1 MSRKRIAFVSIIL
14 LSATVLGAQDLSVIL
29 EVGSL
34 DGASAPRMMGDR
46 VLFSY
51 DFGAGRH
58 DGRVHSVAVAF
69 AHDDFDTLHA
79 FERNENDI
87 YVLLYE
93 PPEGLEV
100 IEYRLIV
107 DGIWMIDP
115 SNPEFVTDRWGVRL
129 SQTTLPRVER
139 RLTETP
145 VVHEDGTVEFVVNA
159 PQGSRVSVVGSFNG
173 WDPYMTPLRE
183 SAPGEFTRRV
193 RLGPGEHLYYYI
205 VDGLRLPDPRN
216 SERKWHK
223 TGLAVSV
230 VSLP

>member
-1 MSRKRIAFVSIIL
+1 MSRKRIAFLSIIL
-14 LSATVLGAQDLSVIL
+14 LAATSLAAQDLSVIL

-34 DGASAPRMMGDR
+34 ERASAPRMMGDR
-46 VLFSY
+46 LLLSY
-51 DFGAGRH
+51 DFGPGSH
-58 DGRVHSVAVAF
+58 EGRVHAVQAAF
-69 AHDDFDTLHA
+69 AHENFSTLHR
-79 FERNENDI
+79 FERNENDL

-93 PPEGLEV
+93 PPPEV
-100 IEYRLIV
+100 DEIEYRLIV
-107 DGIWMIDP
+107 DGIWMVDP
-115 SNPEFVTDRWGVRL
+115 SNPDVVTDRWGVRL
-129 SQTTLPRVER
+129 SHTRLSRVER

-145 VVHEDGTVEFVVNA
+145 VVHEDGTVEFVVTA
-159 PQGSRVSVVGSFNG
+159 PEGSRVSVVGSFNG
-173 WDPYMTPLRE
+173 WDPFMTPLRE

-193 RLGPGEHLYYYI
+193 RLGSGEHLYYYI

>member
-1 MSRKRIAFVSIIL
+1 MSRKRIAFFSTIL
-14 LSATVLGAQDLSVIL
+14 LVASGLMAQDLSVIL

-34 DGASAPRMMGDR
+34 EQASAPRMMGDR
-46 VLFSY
+46 LLFSY
-51 DFGAGRH
+51 DFGPGRH
-58 DGRVHSVAVAF
+58 DGRVHSVEVAF
-69 AHDDFDTLHA
+69 SHDNFGSLHA

-93 PPEGLEV
+93 PPEGIEV

-107 DGIWMIDP
+107 NGIWMTDP
-115 SNPEFVTDRWGVRL
+115 SNPDFVTDRWGVRL

-145 VVHEDGTVEFVVNA
+145 VVHGDGTVEFVVAA
-159 PQGSRVSVVGSFNG
+159 PEGSRVSVVGSFNG
-173 WDPYMTPLRE
+173 WDPFMTPLHE

>member
-1 MSRKRIAFVSIIL
+1 MSRKRIAFLSTIL
-14 LSATVLGAQDLSVIL
+14 LLAMGLAAQDLSVVL

-34 DGASAPRMMGDR
+34 ERASAPRMMGNH

-51 DFGAGRH
+51 DFGPGRH
-58 DGRVHSVAVAF
+58 GGRVHSVEVAF
-69 AHDDFDTLHA
+69 AHDDFGALHA
-79 FERNENDI
+79 FERNENDV

-93 PPEGLEV
+93 PPEALEV

-107 DGIWMIDP
+107 DGIWMVDP
-115 SNPEFVTDRWGVRL
+115 SNPDVVTDRWGVRL
-129 SQTTLPRVER
+129 SQTTFPRIER

-145 VVHEDGTVEFVVNA
+145 VVHVDGTVEFVVTA
-159 PQGSRVSVVGSFNG
+159 PEGSRVSVVGSFNG
-173 WDPYMTPLRE
+173 WDPFMTPLHE

-193 RLGPGEHLYYYI
+193 RLGSGEHLYYYI

-216 SERKWHK
+216 SERKWHR